1 MIFKF
6 IFISYKKKKKI
17 FDFFFSAGND
27 SPSPQWTSDDTGHN
41 PSMYSWNRIMID
53 KLNCELGTDNYFY
66 QDTIIY
72 TITHVAF
79 YKQIGS
85 EVMAQFA

>member
-6 IFISYKKKKKI
+6 IFISYKKKKI
-17 FDFFFSAGND
+17 FRFFFSAGSD
-27 SPSPQWTSDDTGHN
+27 SPSPERTSDDTGHN

-53 KLNCELGTDNYFY
+53 KLNYDLGTDNYFY